1 MLGRVSGLYI
11 LTIGFCYFPFFPLFL
26 LLENF
31 FDCSGMVVFMRTS
44 KFFKMFI
51 SKHASRCFCMSFAS
65 LSVGLNVACVLKR
78 EKYQIPHV
86 YLYYGIKDY
95 LYYTVMAIL
104 LF

>member
-1 MLGRVSGLYI
+1 
-11 LTIGFCYFPFFPLFL
+11 
-26 LLENF
+26 
-31 FDCSGMVVFMRTS
+31 
-44 KFFKMFI
+44 
-51 SKHASRCFCMSFAS
+51 MSFAS
-65 LSVGLNVACVLKR
+65 LSVDLNVACVLKR